1 MMGAGYLGIA
11 KCRICGSTHFG
22 DIIDFGLQA
31 LGSRFPRAGEPDPPK
46 APLVLVECIECG
58 LVQLRHSVD
67 PKELYTYAYGYQSG
81 INSSMRNHLSGIACW
96 IQKQCTLKS
105 GDIVLDIGCNDGT
118 LLKSYSIAGLR
129 RYGIDVIAGKFKEQY
144 PADIAVRESAFS
156 AEAFRALCGGE
167 KAKVITSIAMFYDLE
182 SPRDFVLGIKEAL
195 SSDGIW
201 VLEQSYL
208 PSMLETNS
216 YDTVCHEHLEYYSL
230 RQIEWLANVSGLRVF
245 DVERNATN
253 GGSFRLAVCHERG
266 PYISNSDRLQAL
278 RKCERDMKLGTRY
291 PFSHLSCVWTNCA
304 MI

>member
-1 MMGAGYLGIA
+1 MMGAGYSDIA
-11 KCRICGSTHFG
+11 KCRICGSTQFG

-31 LGSRFPRAGEPDPPK
+31 LASRFPRVGEPDPLT

-67 PKELYTYAYGYQSG
+67 SKELYTYTYGYQSG
-81 INSSMRNHLSGIACW
+81 INSSMQNHLSGIACW
-96 IQKQCTLKS
+96 IQKQCNLKS

-118 LLKSYSIAGLR
+118 LLKSYSIGGLQ
-129 RYGIDVIAGKFKEQY
+129 RYGIDLIAGKFKEQY

-156 AEAFRALCGGE
+156 TEAFRALCGDE

-182 SPRDFVLGIKEAL
+182 SPGDFVSGIKKTL
-195 SSDGIW
+195 SPEGVW

-230 RQIEWLANVSGLRVF
+230 RQIEWLANDHGLRVF

-253 GGSFRLAVCHERG
+253 GGSFRLAVCHENG
-266 PYISNSDRLQAL
+266 PYESNKDHPIVRWSLPTAL
-278 RKCERDMKLGTRY
+278 MRSM
-291 PFSHLSCVWTNCA
+291 SCPKT
-304 MI
+304 